1 MKYGRYQVKKEL
13 GRGTM
18 GVVYQ
23 AHDPRIDRMVALKI
37 LRTDRVASEDFVSR
51 FLKEAKAIG
60 RLSHQNIVMVHDVG
74 KDHGTIYIAMEYI
87 EGVPF
92 NTVVKEGKLDF
103 EQIVNIGIQAALTL
117 DHAHSKGIVHRDI
130 KPSNIIM
137 TQDGQI
143 KLTDFGIA
151 RIEDPDAHQQTQ
163 AGDILGTPVYMPPEQ
178 VLGRKVDGRSDLYS
192 LGVIL
197 YEIALKKRPF
207 SGSNIAAIFRSIT
220 DETPELPSDIDP
232 FLPTDFSDLIM
243 KSLEKDPAKRFQSGR
258 QMADALN
265 ACLKNGADSI
275 EKDKQPV
282 VKKSKM
288 PVVVIA
294 CILVAVAA
302 LAAYLLPRNKT
313 DGTTDTRILETKE
326 PTKPEQLPA
335 TLKMTSRPSSAQVYI
350 DNQFKGTTP
359 MDVKLAFGKY
369 EVRLNLPEHF
379 EWEAQINIDEEG
391 DTPLDVRLAPMD

>member
-232 FLPTDFSDLIM
+232 FLPTDFSDLIL

-258 QMADALN
+258 QMADALK
-265 ACLKNGADSI
+265 ACLKNGADAI

-282 VKKSKM
+282 VKKSKI

-302 LAAYLLPRNKT
+302 LSAYLLPRNKT

-359 MDVKLAFGKY
+359 MDVKLALGKY

-391 DTPLDVRLAPMD
+391 DTPLDVRLAPMN